1 MNISLVFLVTLGNF
15 STLGESTL
23 ACSVPAACTSAP
35 YTAQTVARRAL
46 GTQHCCPG
54 VLWGR
59 LAVGGEAMLG
69 PGAQVELWGRV
80 AFQVAYQFYPPESK
94 WLLFIEHMNE

>member
-1 MNISLVFLVTLGNF
+1 MGKAQWPVLCLL
-15 STLGESTL
+15 
-23 ACSVPAACTSAP
+23 PAPQPQRLLKLWHVGLWGPSAVV
-35 YTAQTVARRAL
+35 Q
-46 GTQHCCPG
+46 G

-69 PGAQVELWGRV
+69 PGAQVEFWGRV